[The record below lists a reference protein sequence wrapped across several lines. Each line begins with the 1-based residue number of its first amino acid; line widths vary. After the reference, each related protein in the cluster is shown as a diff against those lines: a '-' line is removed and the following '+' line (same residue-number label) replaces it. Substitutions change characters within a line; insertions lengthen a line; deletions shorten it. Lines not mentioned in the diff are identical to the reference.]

1 MSQPQ
6 RSWWR
11 ALLALLGLV
20 AGAALLWFVGP
31 LVAVAG
37 VAPLAGEPARWAAIG
52 ALLALVLGRSVW
64 RAIAAAR
71 RNRRLLAGLLA
82 GATPAKAAG
91 APGAPSAPGAAEVAL
106 LSQRFEQAVATLR
119 RTRLGGRKR
128 AWLGFLSGRAYVDQ
142 LPWYVLIGAPGAGKT
157 TALVNSG
164 LEFPLAKSVGAPVVQ
179 GVGGTRHCD
188 WWFTSEAV
196 LIDTAG
202 RYTTHDSDR
211 SADRAAWLGFL
222 SLLQRYRPRRPINGV
237 LLTLSVSDL
246 LGGSPARR
254 RAHAVELRDRIE
266 ELHAKLGITFPIYV
280 LVTKLDLLAGF
291 MDFFA
296 DFDKDERAQV
306 WGVTFPYQ
314 AKASADG
321 PMARMASEFAALE
334 KRLDD
339 CLLDQLRS
347 EADRSRRAAV
357 YAFPQQW
364 SLLRDALFA
373 FLQAMLAELRSELR
387 PCVRGVYFTSA
398 TQEGTPMD
406 RALGGLVRAMGL
418 PGRNLPPARPSGKTF
433 FVTRLLRD
441 VVFAE
446 SGLAGTN
453 LRWRRQRALLEGG
466 LLATAGVGV
475 AAAGLL
481 SWQAVADTSERAAAL
496 AERLPA
502 LERDV
507 ASARSA
513 AATDLPALLPTLEA
527 LGQIGTAVAGPER
540 SVGLQRS
547 LHALGLDRSD
557 MLSAAAHDTYE
568 RTLREAFL
576 PRIAAR
582 LEARLRAGERDHVE
596 LIYDTLKAYLM
607 LFGGRNFD
615 RDALRAY
622 LRADWETTLPPG
634 TPLAQQEALQRHLD
648 RLLAGGEVGAP
659 SNADPQLIA
668 QARALVAS
676 VPPAQRAYQRLK
688 QVDFGAAPFS
698 VEAAAGPAAARLFV
712 RASGKPLGQ
721 GIPALYSR
729 NAFQQAVPERT
740 QEVLRQFAREQPWV
754 LGSQSTAP
762 DAPALQALAG
772 EVQRLVLADYAQ
784 RWQELLADL
793 RLAPAPT
800 LAASAEQATL
810 LARADSPLAALLR
823 AAARELSI
831 APLVD
836 DARDA
841 SGPGPRFDAL
851 RRYVAGPPGLDAV
864 QSLLGTLAAHLTAVD
879 DAAKRHT
886 VPPASDVLKEL
897 AAAAQQAPEPLRALL
912 SQLVAGSAPQL
923 FSALREPLSRQVA
936 AELAPQCTQL
946 VAGQYPLV
954 RSATA
959 EVSRDAFGRTFG
971 AGGLIDGF
979 FQRQLLPHV
988 DTSARPW
995 AWRAGGGAD
1004 TLLSFQR
1011 AQAIREAFFRDGGRQ
1026 LGMRLE
1032 WRLLELE
1039 PGVAEFTLDVDGQVL
1054 RFKPGSTAVQAMQW
1068 PGPADSGRVQLQLTP
1083 AGGAA
1088 GPGHVFQGPWALF
1101 RLLDRVRSEP
1111 GPTPDRWRLAFD
1123 VEGRRARF
1131 EVKAPAA
1138 LNPIARQELE
1148 QFQCPK
1154 RL

>member
-1 MSQPQ
+1 MSRPQ

-11 ALLALLGLV
+11 AVLALLGLAAA
-20 AGAALLWFVGP
+20 AGLVWYVGP
-31 LVAVAG
+31 LVVVAG
-37 VAPLAGEPARWAAIG
+37 VAPLAGEPARWAAIA
-52 ALLALVLGRSVW
+52 ALLVLALGRRIVS
-64 RAIAAAR
+64 ALTAAR

-82 GATPAKAAG
+82 GAG
-91 APGAPSAPGAAEVAL
+91 PSKPDAPGAAEVAL
-106 LSQRFEQAVATLR
+106 LSQRFEQALATLR
-119 RTRLGGRKR
+119 RTRLGGRRR
-128 AWLGFLSGRAYVDQ
+128 AWLGALSGRPYVDQ
-142 LPWYVLIGAPGAGKT
+142 LPWYILVGAPGAGKT

-164 LEFPLAKSVGAPVVQ
+164 LEFPLAKAVGAPVVQ

-211 SADRAAWLGFL
+211 AADRTAWLGFL

-246 LGGSPARR
+246 LGASPARR
-254 RAHAVELRDRIE
+254 RAHAIELRDRIE

-296 DFDKDERAQV
+296 DFSPDERAQV

-314 AKASADG
+314 AEGGADG
-321 PMARMASEFAALE
+321 PAARMASEFATLE

-339 CLLDQLRS
+339 SLLDQLRR
-347 EADRSRRAAV
+347 EHDRLRRAAI
-357 YAFPQQW
+357 YTFPQQW
-364 SLLRDALFA
+364 SLLRHALFG
-373 FLQAMLAELRSELR
+373 FLQSMMGELRSELR

-453 LRWRRQRALLEGG
+453 QRWRQRRALLEGG
-466 LLATAGVGV
+466 LLATAGVAI

-481 SWQAVADTSERAAAL
+481 SWQAWAATRQRVDTL
-496 AERLPA
+496 AQRLPA

-507 ASARSA
+507 AGAKA
-513 AATDLPALLPTLEA
+513 AAPTDLPALLPA
-527 LGQIGTAVAGPER
+527 LDALAQVAGDAAPDGGG
-540 SVGLQRS
+540 VLAHGLHLVR
-547 LHALGLDRSD
+547 LDRSD
-557 MLSAAAHDTYE
+557 MLAAAAHDSYE
-568 RTLREAFL
+568 RTLREALL

-582 LEARLRAGERDHVE
+582 LEERLRAGERDHVE

-607 LFGGRNFD
+607 LFGGREFD

-622 LRADWETTLPPG
+622 LRADWEATLPAA
-634 TPLAQQEALQRHLD
+634 TSAAQHAALRRHLD
-648 RLLAGGEVGAP
+648 RLLDSGEVGAP
-659 SNADPQLIA
+659 SSADPQLIA

-676 VPPAQRAYQRLK
+676 VAPAQRAFQRLK
-688 QVDFGAAPFS
+688 QTDFGSAPFS
-698 VEAAAGPAAARLFV
+698 VESAGGAAAARIFT
-712 RASGKPLGQ
+712 RASGQPLDQ
-721 GIPALYSR
+721 GIPALYTR
-729 NAFQQAVPERT
+729 AAFEQGLPGRT

-754 LGSQSTAP
+754 LGSEAAAA
-762 DAPALQALAG
+762 DAAAQPALAA
-772 EVQRLVLADYAQ
+772 EVQRLVAAEARQ
-784 RWQELLADL
+784 RWQALIADL

-800 LAASAEQATL
+800 LAASAEQAAL
-810 LARADSPLAALLR
+810 LARADSPLTTLLR
-823 AAARELSI
+823 AMARELSVV
-831 APLVD
+831 PLGD
-836 DARDA
+836 DAL
-841 SGPGPRFDAL
+841 P
-851 RRYVAGPPGLDAV
+851 RYVAGAAGLDAL
-864 QSLLGTLAAHLTAVD
+864 QSQLGTLAAHLTAVD
-879 DAAKRHT
+879 DAARRQAM
-886 VPPASDVLKEL
+886 PPASDVLKEL
-897 AAAAQQAPEPLRALL
+897 AATAQHAPEPLRALL
-912 SQLVAGSAPQL
+912 SQLVATAGPQL
-923 FSALREPLSRQVA
+923 FGALREPLSRQLASDVA
-936 AELAPQCTQL
+936 PLCAQL

-954 RSATA
+954 RNASN
-959 EVSRDAFGRTFG
+959 EVTREAFGRAFG

-979 FQRQLLPHV
+979 FQRQLQPHV
-988 DTSARPW
+988 DTTARPW
-995 AWRAGGGAD
+995 AWRAGGAGAEA
-1004 TLLSFQR
+1004 LQPFQR
-1011 AQAIREAFFRDGGRQ
+1011 AQAIREAFFGDGGRQ
-1026 LGMRLE
+1026 LGTRLE
-1032 WRLLELE
+1032 WRLLELD
-1039 PGVAEFTLDVDGQVL
+1039 PAVAEFALDVDGQVL
-1054 RFKPGSTAVQAMQW
+1054 RFRPGSSAMQALQW
-1068 PGPADSGRVQLQLTP
+1068 PGPNDSGRVQLQLTP
-1083 AGGAA
+1083 VGGAA

-1111 GPTPDRWRLAFD
+1111 GPTPERWRLTFD